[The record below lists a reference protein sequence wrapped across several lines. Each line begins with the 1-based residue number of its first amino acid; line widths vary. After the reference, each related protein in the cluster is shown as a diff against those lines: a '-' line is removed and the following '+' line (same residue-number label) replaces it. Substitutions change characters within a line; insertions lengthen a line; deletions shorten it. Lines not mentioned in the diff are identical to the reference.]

1 MCHAAVRVNS
11 ISIHSLHTEGD
22 GMIVNFQSGIFEFQS
37 TPSAW
42 RETIK
47 SQTSATWDN
56 VFQSTPSAW
65 RETAEHLARRI
76 GNAFQST
83 PSAWRETE
91 RQRQLRTGG

>member
-42 RETIK
+42 RETLG
-47 SQTSATWDN
+47 SNSPFFA
-56 VFQSTPSAW
+56 VYPFQSTPSAW
-65 RETAEHLARRI
+65 RETHHEI
-76 GNAFQST
+76 
-83 PSAWRETE
+83 
-91 RQRQLRTGG
+91 